1 MPFPLKTLQKLSSFL
16 ESGDPTLPGLEA
28 KAVSEKIGYQ
38 KDAVLTAL
46 EAGTEGAA
54 RIAQQAQTS
63 KDRLMVLQKAFQN
76 LAPAEVLDWVT
87 AVAAVDAYDT
97 PQEKA
102 ELAEHAKAALVD
114 QAADSAAALHADFPS
129 YTLKEIAGEVQ
140 AAVDSR
146 VQAAQADALED
157 LGMAASIQA
166 AENRLHTLQ
175 TLNDQ
180 AGGSLAAITRCPAV
194 LEDACPFL
202 LAVLSRKNDYYGL
215 GSIGSDTSG
224 TRPFSASDDVVID
237 NSASGLVASAPDLY
251 KLVTG
256 QHANSTSLTGFYLPP
271 HVAFLQGSKGS
282 FSLQQL
288 YTRYQAN
295 ESVYRYPY
303 AAVGIFYLTNTTDT
317 DRLIPLILEGS
328 ADSTAYGAGV
338 FVRHSAEAP
347 GGISDAS
354 GTGSSGAAGAWTPLY
369 ILKQAHPNFGITID
383 IPIPAHQMVELM
395 VITTATPPAMGA
407 PPAVAWVAQF
417 LSFTVSGLKQPGVR
431 MAVPFSLGGPHENL
445 HPL

>member
-1 MPFPLKTLQKLSSFL
+1 MPFPLKTLQKLSALL
-16 ESGDPTLPGLEA
+16 ESGDPTLPDLKG

-46 EAGTEGAA
+46 EAGAEGAA

-63 KDRLMVLQKAFQN
+63 KDRLGRRRLLVLQEAFQN
-76 LAPAEVLDWVT
+76 LAPGEVLDWVT

-102 ELAEHAKAALVD
+102 ELAEQAKAALVD
-114 QAADSAAALHADFPS
+114 QATMSAEVLAPDLPPFVI
-129 YTLKEIAGEVQ
+129 EGVAGEVQ

-146 VQAAQADALED
+146 VHAAQAAALSDLDA
-157 LGMAASIQA
+157 AASTQA
-166 AENRLHTLQ
+166 AENRLRALQ
-175 TLNDQ
+175 TLNNQ

-194 LEDACPFL
+194 PENACPFV

-215 GSIGSDTSG
+215 GSIGSDTPG
-224 TRPFSASDDVVID
+224 TRPFGASDDVVID

-256 QHANSTSLTGFYLPP
+256 QHANSTSLTGFYIPP
-271 HVAFLQGSKGS
+271 HVEFLHGSRGS

-288 YTRYQAN
+288 YTRYAAN
-295 ESVYRYPY
+295 ESVHRYPY
-303 AAVGIFYLTNTTDT
+303 AAVGIFHLTNTTDT
-317 DRLIPLILEGS
+317 DQLLPLTLEGS

-338 FVRHSAEAP
+338 FVRSSPTSAWA
-347 GGISDAS
+347 
-354 GTGSSGAAGAWTPLY
+354 PLY
-369 ILKQAHPNFGITID
+369 TLKQAHPNFGITID
-383 IPIPAHQMVELM
+383 VSIPAGHMVELM
-395 VITTATPPAMGA
+395 VITTATPLDTST
-407 PPAVAWVAQF
+407 WLEQF
-417 LSFTVSGLKQPGVR
+417 LSFTVSGLKQPGIGLKI
-431 MAVPFSLGGPHENL
+431 PFSLGGPHENL